1 MCSDIFN
8 AGGLTPAGYRDIS
21 DTAYSLNRVRYD
33 VSLINEEGF
42 QEDEVLKP
50 VKVQARRIREVIID

>member
-1 MCSDIFN
+1 M
-8 AGGLTPAGYRDIS
+8 
-21 DTAYSLNRVRYD
+21 
-33 VSLINEEGF
+33 SLINEEGF